1 MVVNGTHNGRNRSK
15 SYRNRERKSPYH
27 FQNYRKASKK
37 SKSWLVACIWEI
49 FLSFFTLTRRTATEH
64 IYHLLLSLSYFFGI
78 LYVSYP
84 LHLLSVYRKSQ
95 ALLDEILEKIC

>member
-1 MVVNGTHNGRNRSK
+1 MVVNGTRNGRNRSK

-37 SKSWLVACIWEI
+37 CKSWLVACIWEI
-49 FLSFFTLTRRTATEH
+49 FLSFFTNAKNCDRT
-64 IYHLLLSLSYFFGI
+64 YLSLITFLSYFFGI

-95 ALLDEILEKIC
+95 ALLDD